1 MEIIVGIIVVVS
13 FVFLIRMF
21 GAWMLRI
28 DEVIDIQK
36 QILNQLKNNNSKH
49 KKIEYS
55 DNDDENI
62 EIDSDLIN
70 SLNKVN
76 LLKK

>member
-28 DEVIDIQK
+28 DEVIDLQK
-36 QILNQLKNNNSKH
+36 QILNQLKNNNSKQR
-49 KKIEYS
+49 KNEYS

-62 EIDSDLIN
+62 EIDSDLLK

>member
-1 MEIIVGIIVVVS
+1 
-13 FVFLIRMF
+13 MF

-28 DEVIDIQK
+28 DEVIDLQK

-49 KKIEYS
+49 KKNEYS

>member
-1 MEIIVGIIVVVS
+1 
-13 FVFLIRMF
+13 
-21 GAWMLRI
+21 MLRI
-28 DEVIDIQK
+28 DEVIDLQK

-49 KKIEYS
+49 RKNEYS